1 MSLTSLEG
9 DQEPRASAW
18 RSRGRWYAYPLLE
31 LDPDLGAPLTEPRRA
46 AARVELAVR
55 VLRLARGCWAGGEL
69 RPASPDHFGLLLIDG
84 AIAREVVLADTIST
98 ELLGPGD
105 LIRPWS
111 PGYAPHLLHLQVRWQ
126 ILAEAHLA
134 VLDRG
139 FGMAVLRYPEVNA
152 MLLDRL
158 NRRAERIAT
167 MKAITQLNSVER
179 RLLALFWHLAEE
191 WGKVT
196 REGVL
201 IPLTLSHRLLGEL
214 VGARRPTVSSA
225 AGKLAREHKLTR
237 RGDGSWLLASDP
249 EAPPEDGRVVAHRRR
264 LFADGAFKAG
274 DAPAPE
280 RATGSLVEY

>member
-1 MSLTSLEG
+1 
-9 DQEPRASAW
+9 
-18 RSRGRWYAYPLLE
+18 
-31 LDPDLGAPLTEPRRA
+31 
-46 AARVELAVR
+46 
-55 VLRLARGCWAGGEL
+55 
-69 RPASPDHFGLLLIDG
+69 
-84 AIAREVVLADTIST
+84 VVLADTIST

-111 PGYAPHLLHLQVRWQ
+111 PGYAPHLLRRQVRWQ
-126 ILAEAHLA
+126 VLAEARLA

-139 FGMAVLRYPEVNA
+139 FGRAVLRYPEVNA

-167 MKAITQLNSVER
+167 MKAIAQLNSVER
-179 RLLALFWHLAEE
+179 QLLALFWHLAEE

-196 REGVL
+196 REGVV

-237 RGDGSWLLASDP
+237 RDDGSWLLADKP
-249 EAPPEDGRVVAHRRR
+249 EAPPAIARVVAHRRR
-264 LFADGAFKAG
+264 LLADGSFEAD
-274 DAPAPE
+274 DAPAPKCG
-280 RATGSLVEY
+280 TGFLVED